1 MAGTRWQVEQAFE
14 LAKGEVGLD
23 EYEVR
28 TWVGWYRH
36 ITLAMFALAYLTVVR
51 MHAQQRQQE
60 QMRRQG
66 GRSNRK
72 QRAQRAR
79 THA

>member
-1 MAGTRWQVEQAFE
+1 

-36 ITLAMFALAYLTVVR
+36 VTLAMFALAYLTVVR
-51 MHAQQRQQE
+51 VHAQQGQDSAK
-60 QMRRQG
+60 G
-66 GRSNRK
+66 GRTLRK
-72 QRAQRAR
+72 TSAR
-79 THA
+79 TLAS